1 MLRNLLDLVNTT
13 VYRDHTDAHVGLML
27 RWKGGAMC
35 VKARTSS
42 RCPTTHQRAPP
53 RLVRQDLEG
62 VVRRLP
68 GPEAER
74 ARPFELPTPVPRV
87 SPHVDTTAEEL
98 EPFHEARAEA
108 TKPSP

>member
-87 SPHVDTTAEEL
+87 SPHVDTTAED
-98 EPFHEARAEA
+98 
-108 TKPSP
+108 